1 MLFSKKHIPWKG
13 GQEWFDHQ
21 EWAAY
26 RPKDSQNKVAM
37 TFFIGCEDPM
47 EEKARSMASSSVA
60 PPSLQDEEIT
70 LRI

>member
-1 MLFSKKHIPWKG
+1 
-13 GQEWFDHQ
+13 
-21 EWAAY
+21 
-26 RPKDSQNKVAM
+26 M